1 MRRCS
6 NIYTFLFRSCVV
18 EKVPGKKVI
27 GRVNGVNG
35 VSATGPISLV
45 TTTKLSSSPLA
56 AITVEKTA
64 NSPIGNFLPPK
75 GEKQLGTCW

>member
-1 MRRCS
+1 MS
-6 NIYTFLFRSCVV
+6 TIFVFFIGDKIS
-18 EKVPGKKVI
+18 GKKVL

-35 VSATGPISLV
+35 VSNGGPISLV
-45 TTTKLSSSPLA
+45 TATKLSSSPLA